1 MFGNMMGKLQEA
13 QEKMKEVQER
23 LDSVSVKGEAS
34 NGEIQI
40 IVSASKQIRDVKIA
54 PSIVER
60 GDAEEIEDQLL
71 LALQQAFQKADN
83 VAKSESGDLMKGVLP
98 NIPGLNL

>member
-1 MFGNMMGKLQEA
+1 MFGNMLGKLQEA

-23 LDSVSVKGEAS
+23 LDSVSVKGEAG
-34 NGEIQI
+34 NGEVEV
-40 IVSASKQIRDVKIA
+40 IVSGSKQIKDVSIA
-54 PSIVER
+54 QSLIDR
-60 GDAEEIEDQLL
+60 GDHEEVEDKVLMALKQAMEKAE
-71 LALQQAFQKADN
+71 N